1 MTTTPTP
8 EARLLTLKLD
18 GLGRLGE
25 ALAEVDGKTVYVYGG
40 MPGETVVAEVV
51 RERRGY
57 IAAQVVDVINAS
69 PHRVTAPCPYVG
81 ECTGCQWQHIAYAR
95 QLEMKR
101 EAVVDALER
110 IGGMDGAIVGE
121 TLPSPEPLGYRN
133 HARFTISKPS
143 WYPVAEASDPAAADP
158 DEAEEDFDEAAEG
171 SVQPTEDSEESAE
184 APVVSNENQRL
195 DTHAGEGPGQLGY
208 VHREK
213 RKHIAIDRCLLMD
226 EWINEAMG
234 KLQGKVAETSQ
245 LSLRHGQNSG
255 DWLLQPKFTDPEV
268 PLASGQKHYKETLLG
283 HTFQVSSPS
292 FFQVNTHQAERM
304 MTKVIEALALTG
316 NETVVDAY
324 AGVATFAVL
333 ISDHVKRVIAVE
345 DSSAAVA
352 DARVNIA
359 GIANVELREARTED
373 VLAELAEEGLD
384 AVIIDPPRAGC
395 MPGTINALLDYPAR
409 RIVYVSCDPET
420 LARDLALLTAGPY
433 TLDIVT
439 PVDMFPQT
447 YHVESVSIL
456 TLDVE
461 RKADLD
467 ARSQLVLASSSPRRQ
482 DILTQLGIEFVAG
495 ATDVDEP
502 AAEPGQPAHEVALAR
517 ALAKARASAAARD
530 SGAILGSDT
539 VVDLDGELLGKPT
552 DADDARR
559 MLKALRGREHRVVT
573 GIAFVDAA
581 TGEEQTGYRASR
593 IDMRE
598 YTDDEIES
606 YIASGDPFDKAGA
619 YAVQHPDFA
628 PASEVKG
635 CYLNIVGLP
644 VCELIKTAEKFGLRL
659 SPKPAQPWPE
669 LAHCPECAKRAGVA
683 VEKPRRGRSPRNNE
697 A

>member
-1 MTTTPTP
+1 MTATPTQ
-8 EARLLTLKLD
+8 EQRLLTLILD

-25 ALAEVDGKTVYVYGG
+25 ALAEVNGKPVYVFGG
-40 MPGETVVAEVV
+40 IPGETVVAKVV

-57 IAAQVVDVINAS
+57 IAAQVVEVLEPS
-69 PHRVTAPCPYVG
+69 PHRVAAPCPYVG
-81 ECTGCQWQHIAYAR
+81 ECTGCQWQHIAYGR

-110 IGGMDGAIVGE
+110 IGGLDGAIVGE
-121 TLPSPEPLGYRN
+121 TLASPEPLGYRN

-143 WYPVAEASDPAAADP
+143 WYVDGKAE
-158 DEAEEDFDEAAEG
+158 
-171 SVQPTEDSEESAE
+171 
-184 APVVSNENQRL
+184 

-213 RKHIAIDRCLLMD
+213 RRHIVIDRCLLMD
-226 EWINEAMG
+226 DWINEAMG
-234 KLQGKVAETSQ
+234 KLQGKVAETTQ

-255 DWLLQPKFTDPEV
+255 DWLLQPRFTDPGV
-268 PLASGQKHYKETLLG
+268 PLASGQKQYTELVLG

-304 MTKVIEALALTG
+304 MTKVIDALALTG

-333 ISDHVKRVIAVE
+333 ISDHVKHVIAVE

-352 DARVNIA
+352 DARVNVA

-373 VLAELAEEGLD
+373 VLAELVEEGID
-384 AVIIDPPRAGC
+384 AVIVDPPRAGC
-395 MPGTINALLDYPAR
+395 MPGTINALVDYPAKR
-409 RIVYVSCDPET
+409 LVYVSCDPET

-433 TLDIVT
+433 TLDSVT

-447 YHVESVSIL
+447 YHVESVSVL
-456 TLDVE
+456 TLDVD
-461 RKADLD
+461 RKAQLD
-467 ARSQLVLASSSPRRQ
+467 ARSRLVLASSSPRRQ
-482 DILTQLGIEFVAG
+482 DILTQLGIGFDNG
-495 ATDVDEP
+495 ATDVEEP
-502 AAEPGQPAHEVALAR
+502 AAEPGQEAHDVAVTR

-530 SGAILGSDT
+530 SGAVLGADT
-539 VVDLDGELLGKPT
+539 VVELDGELLGKPV
-552 DADDARR
+552 DAADAWR
-559 MLKALRGREHRVVT
+559 MLTALRGREHRVVT
-573 GIAFVDAA
+573 GIALIDAA
-581 TGEEQTGYRASR
+581 TGEERTAYRASR
-593 IDMRE
+593 VDMRA
-598 YTDDEIES
+598 YTEEEIES

-619 YAVQHPDFA
+619 YAVQHDGFA

-635 CYLNIVGLP
+635 CYLNVVGLP
-644 VCELIKTAEKFGLRL
+644 VCELLKATDRFGLRL
-659 SPKPAQPWPE
+659 KPSPAMPWPK

-683 VEKPRRGRSPRNNE
+683 VENARRGIPPKGPSM